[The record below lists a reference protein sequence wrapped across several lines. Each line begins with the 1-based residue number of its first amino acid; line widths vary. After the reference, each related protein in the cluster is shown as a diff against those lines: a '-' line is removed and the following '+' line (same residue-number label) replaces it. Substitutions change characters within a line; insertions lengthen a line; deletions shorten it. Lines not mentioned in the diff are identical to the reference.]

1 MTSNW
6 DFYLKIF
13 ENSSVGLFLVNQ
25 EGRVKFVNER
35 CTELTG
41 WNIDEILE
49 NQEEFLSFFPFDNG
63 SALEHSTTIISF
75 EGQRRR
81 LKYTFARQGENL
93 DSTLVNVENYEA
105 SELAPWTGDVHRHL
119 YNNLPD
125 PVISFDIKGNIVSVN
140 PSVTRSLGWKQDEL
154 SKATEL
160 YVEKEAFLHRIRELI
175 ISKKQLKQQVELH
188 CSNGSKKRFYETLW
202 PHFDKKFEL
211 SGFTGYFQDLSREE
225 LLKSQLNASQTNYNR
240 LFENFASS
248 IVIVDEAGNVVN
260 MNSAAEELYGWT
272 RDELLG
278 VSYDEYFTAGKERP
292 GIIELTKLAADNGGK
307 YIEIGVPRNNKD
319 GEQMYTYVTYYII
332 DLSGDGM
339 FALFVLEKDLTTR
352 IRLEKQLEDSV
363 YQVKETQA
371 AAIMGFAKLT
381 EFRDHCTGEHLDRI
395 KMYTKILAQ
404 ALKHQPE
411 YAHYISNEYIE
422 DLSMSSILHDI
433 GKVGIED
440 SILLKAGRLTKEEF
454 EVMKNHSSMGGDA
467 LTVIDNNL
475 GYKSFL
481 TIGKEVASY
490 HHERWDGS
498 GYPEG
503 LKGKEIPLS
512 ARIVALADV
521 YDALISD
528 RPYKKALSHEEASRM
543 IESEKGSH
551 FDPDVVDAFLLC
563 KDDFKSISESNFE
576 KDLVDNP

>member
-1 MTSNW
+1 MINNW

-13 ENSSVGLFLVNQ
+13 ENSSVGLFLVNKA
-25 EGRVKFVNER
+25 GRIKFVNET

-41 WNIDEILE
+41 WNIEEILG
-49 NQEEFLSFFPFDNG
+49 NQDEFLGFFTFNNG
-63 SALEHSTTIISF
+63 SALEHTATVT
-75 EGQRRR
+75 GRDGTLRK
-81 LKYTFARQGENL
+81 LKYSYARQGDDRENI
-93 DSTLVNVENYEA
+93 LVNLEKYEA
-105 SELAPWTGDVHRHL
+105 SNLAPWTGDVHRHL

-125 PVISFDIKGNIVSVN
+125 PVVSFDIRGNVVSIN
-140 PSVTRSLGWKQDEL
+140 PAVTRLLGWKPNVL
-154 SKATEL
+154 SSASEL
-160 YVEKEAFLHRIRELI
+160 YVEKEAYLYRIRELI
-175 ISKKQLKQQVELH
+175 ASRKQLKQQVELTA
-188 CSNGSKKRFYETLW
+188 SDGRVKRFYETLW
-202 PHFDKKFEL
+202 PHFDKKFDL
-211 SGFTGYFQDLSREE
+211 SGFTAYFQDLSREE
-225 LLKSQLNASQTNYNR
+225 VLRAQLDASQANYNR

-248 IVIVDEAGNVVN
+248 IVIVDEAGNLVN
-260 MNSAAEELYGWT
+260 MNSAAEDLYGWT

-278 VSYDEYFTAGKERP
+278 VSYDKYFSAGKGRP
-292 GIIELTKLAADNGGK
+292 GIQELIKLAVENGGK
-307 YIEIGVPRNNKD
+307 YIEIGVPRKNKD
-319 GEQMYTYVTYYII
+319 GEQMYTYVTYYIV
-332 DLSGDGM
+332 DLSGEGM
-339 FALFVLEKDLTTR
+339 FALFILEKDLTMR

-381 EFRDHCTGEHLDRI
+381 EFRDHCTGEHLERI
-395 KMYTKILAQ
+395 KSYTRILART
-404 ALKHQPE
+404 LKGYPE
-411 YAHYISNEYIE
+411 YANYINDDYIE

-440 SILLKAGRLTKEEF
+440 SILLKAGRLTEDEF

-503 LKGKEIPLS
+503 LKGNEIPLS

-528 RPYKKALSHEEASRM
+528 RPYKKALTHDEASNM

-551 FDPDVVDAFLLC
+551 FDPDIVEAFVSC
-563 KDDFKSISESNFE
+563 KEQFKAIAEANF
-576 KDLVDNP
+576 D